1 VFAGGWGLEGV
12 GRKPTFRQVRQKL
25 RVGRVYDFL
34 CWRNIILV
42 ILLGINYFN
51 MDSFYLRL
59 SVIITSFTPSPYL

>member
-1 VFAGGWGLEGV
+1 VSAGRGGGVEGV
-12 GRKPTFRQVRQKL
+12 GRKPTFWVWQKL

-42 ILLGINYFN
+42 ILLGRNYFN
-51 MDSFYLRL
+51 ADSFYLRL